1 MKAAPRG
8 IQVNIIHYHS
18 LLNFAYKTQ
27 LRIGRGWE
35 GDVDKRKTGL
45 REIFQV
51 RKEQTN
57 CTNSIVE
64 FIFFPL
70 SYFRD
75 TV

>member
-8 IQVNIIHYHS
+8 IQVNIIHHHS

-27 LRIGRGWE
+27 LPIGRGWE
-35 GDVDKRKTGL
+35 GDVDKKKNRLERDISSSK
-45 REIFQV
+45 R
-51 RKEQTN
+51 TN
-57 CTNSIVE
+57 KLYKLNSGIY
-64 FIFFPL
+64 FFPL